1 MSDQPRIQRPS
12 LSSQFK
18 GTGTDRAAGLGKLLP
33 PAPARNPDKPPAAIK
48 QSEGAPRPQENSAAA
63 PPISLSTSQKK
74 EPAKKRSSASTG
86 GLRNITA
93 YFEPDVFDAVFAAR
107 RTGVAAGKRDK
118 SYDELLVE
126 ALGTVTID
134 DLVTHFQPAEIVSG
148 GLLQGRNRRVSNLE
162 TVQRQISLSVQQRDA
177 LDDIAAEVG
186 APSRNALINATF
198 RLALLP

>member
-18 GTGTDRAAGLGKLLP
+18 GTGTERAAGLGKLLP
-33 PAPARNPDKPPAAIK
+33 PAPARPQTAMK
-48 QSEGAPRPQENSAAA
+48 QPEGGPRAQDNSAEA
-63 PPISLSTSQKK
+63 PPNAPSTGRKK
-74 EPAKKRSSASTG
+74 EQAKKPSLASTG

-107 RTGVAAGKRDK
+107 RAGVPAGKRDK

-126 ALGTVTID
+126 ALGAVTID
-134 DLVTHFQPAEIVSG
+134 DLTRHFQPTETVSA

-162 TVQRQISLSVQQRDA
+162 TVQRQIRLSDQQRDV

-186 APSRNALINATF
+186 APSRNALINAAF
-198 RLALLP
+198 RIALLR

>member
-18 GTGTDRAAGLGKLLP
+18 GTGTERAAGLGKLLP
-33 PAPARNPDKPPAAIK
+33 PAPARPPAAMK
-48 QSEGAPRPQENSAAA
+48 QPEGGPRAQGNSAEA
-63 PPISLSTSQKK
+63 PTTGRKK
-74 EPAKKRSSASTG
+74 EQSKKPSTASTG

-107 RTGVAAGKRDK
+107 RAGVPAGKRDK
-118 SYDELLVE
+118 TYDELLVE

-134 DLVTHFQPAEIVSG
+134 DLTTHFQPTENVSA
-148 GLLQGRNRRVSNLE
+148 GLLQGRSRRVSNLE
-162 TVQRQISLSVQQRDA
+162 TVQRQIRLSDQQRDV
-177 LDDIAAEVG
+177 LDDIAAKVG

-198 RLALLP
+198 RIALLR